1 VRRSAGEA
9 SPLARAYAGAPRTP
23 ATRGRQAGAP
33 VRAPNSA
40 PATPRA
46 APDRDVLGKGAPG
59 GAGGQP
65 QLAEV
70 ARGGT
75 LNLIGAG
82 VSAAATVG
90 VTVLVTREFSRQAA
104 GAFFTATSAFLI
116 VEAVA
121 SLGANVGL
129 VYFIARLRSL
139 GEEKRIPAILRAAI
153 IPVIVA
159 SLVLTAAMVGVAEP
173 LAKALLSG
181 HLAKQ
186 GAVSAGAVAQSL
198 RALALTLPFAALLD
212 TFLGVGRGYRDMRP
226 TVMVDKIGR
235 SAVQLLG
242 IVVAVVAGSAAFLAP
257 LWALP
262 YVPAAAIAWLW
273 IRRIRRQPSKS
284 PRGMPDV
291 PPELA
296 ALLAISTPVPKIR
309 GALRGGSRT
318 AQRRLANANPR
329 GFWQFTTPRGIASLA
344 SITLQRIDIVLVA
357 ILLGPVQAAV
367 YTAATRFLVV
377 GQLGNTAISMAAQPR
392 FTELFAVGDRRSANV
407 IYQVTTAWLVLLTW
421 PLYLL
426 AVVYGPE
433 VLTVFGH
440 SYRAGSDVMLILGLT
455 MLLATASGQ
464 VDMVL
469 ITTGRSSWS
478 LINGLLAVGVNVS
491 LDLVLI
497 PRYGITGAAIGW
509 AVAIVVTNLMPMAQ
523 LASAIHLQPFGRG
536 TLLAAA
542 LSAVSF
548 CAIPLAIRSVV
559 GGGVAGLAL
568 GVAAGSVAMAI
579 GLWRFRGVLRLAAM
593 PGMSSLQRRLH
604 YAINR

>member
-1 VRRSAGEA
+1 MPAQGARVSNPPAGSGNGTSAVDTQRTGGG
-9 SPLARAYAGAPRTP
+9 SPAGQ
-23 ATRGRQAGAP
+23 GSP
-33 VRAPNSA
+33 V
-40 PATPRA
+40 
-46 APDRDVLGKGAPG
+46 
-59 GAGGQP
+59 

-82 VSAAATVG
+82 VSAATTVA
-90 VTVLVTREFSRQAA
+90 VTVLVTREFSKPIA
-104 GAFFTATSAFLI
+104 GAFFTAISAFLI

-129 VYFIARLRSL
+129 VYFIARLRSF
-139 GEEKRIPAILRAAI
+139 GEERRIPTIVRAAV

-159 SLVLTAAMVGVAEP
+159 SILLTMFMLGVAEP
-173 LAKALLSG
+173 LANVLLSG
-181 HLAKQ
+181 HLGKS
-186 GAVSAGAVAQSL
+186 GAVSAPAVAQSL

-212 TFLGVGRGYRDMRP
+212 TYLGVSRGYRDMRP
-226 TVMVDKIGR
+226 TVAVDKVGR
-235 SAVQLLG
+235 SVVQLAG
-242 IVVAVVAGSAAFLAP
+242 VAIAVVAGSAALLAP

-273 IRRIRRQPSKS
+273 SRRIRRNPPQG
-284 PRGMPDV
+284 PRGGTPDV

-296 ALLAISTPVPKIR
+296 ALLALSTPVRSVK
-309 GALRGGSRT
+309 GASRVGRRMQ
-318 AQRRLANANPR
+318 QRRLANANPR

-344 SITLQRIDIVLVA
+344 KITLQRIDIVLVA
-357 ILLGPVQAAV
+357 IIMGPAAAAV

-377 GQLGNTAISMAAQPR
+377 GQLGNMAISMAAQPR
-392 FTELFAVGDRRSANV
+392 FTELFAIGDRRSANV
-407 IYQVTTAWLVLLTW
+407 VYQVTTAWLVLLTW

-433 VLTVFGH
+433 VLSVFGH
-440 SYRAGSDVMLILGLT
+440 SYRAGAPVMVILALT
-455 MLLATASGQ
+455 MLLATACGQ

-478 LINGLLAVGVNVS
+478 LINGLLAVAVNVG

-523 LASAIHLQPFGRG
+523 LASSIHLQPFGRG
-536 TLLAAA
+536 TVLAAA
-542 LSAVSF
+542 LSTVAFGAV
-548 CAIPLAIRSVV
+548 PLAIRAVL
-559 GGGVAGLAL
+559 GGGLAGLAA
-568 GVAAGSVAMAI
+568 GVAAGCVVFAI
-579 GLWRFRGVLRLAAM
+579 GLWRFGGALRLSAM
-593 PGMSSLQRRLH
+593 PGVSSIKSRLSR
-604 YAINR
+604 ARGR

>member
-1 VRRSAGEA
+1 MPAQGARVSNPPAGSGNGTSAVA
-9 SPLARAYAGAPRTP
+9 TQRT
-23 ATRGRQAGAP
+23 GGG
-33 VRAPNSA
+33 S
-40 PATPRA
+40 
-46 APDRDVLGKGAPG
+46 PG
-59 GAGGQP
+59 GQGSP
-65 QLAEV
+65 VQLAEV

-82 VSAAATVG
+82 VSAATTVA
-90 VTVLVTREFSRQAA
+90 VTVLVTREFSKPIA
-104 GAFFTATSAFLI
+104 GAFFTAISAFLI

-129 VYFIARLRSL
+129 VYFIARLRSF
-139 GEEKRIPAILRAAI
+139 GEERRIPTIVRAAV

-159 SLVLTAAMVGVAEP
+159 SILLTMFMLGVAEP
-173 LAKALLSG
+173 LAKVLLSG
-181 HLAKQ
+181 HLGKS
-186 GAVSAGAVAQSL
+186 GAVSAPAVAQSL

-226 TVMVDKIGR
+226 TVAVDKVGR
-235 SAVQLLG
+235 SVVQLAG
-242 IVVAVVAGSAAFLAP
+242 VAIAVIAGSAALLAP

-273 IRRIRRQPSKS
+273 SRRIRRNPPQG
-284 PRGMPDV
+284 PRGGTPDV

-296 ALLAISTPVPKIR
+296 ALLALSTRVPSVK
-309 GALRGGSRT
+309 GASRVGRRMQ
-318 AQRRLANANPR
+318 QRRLANANPR

-344 SITLQRIDIVLVA
+344 KITLQRIDIVLVA
-357 ILLGPVQAAV
+357 IIMGPAAAAV

-377 GQLGNTAISMAAQPR
+377 GQLGNMAISMAAQPR

-407 IYQVTTAWLVLLTW
+407 VYQVTTAWLVLLTW

-433 VLTVFGH
+433 VLSVFGH
-440 SYRAGSDVMLILGLT
+440 SYRAGAPVMVILALT
-455 MLLATASGQ
+455 MLLATACGQ

-478 LINGLLAVGVNVS
+478 LINGLLAVAVNVG

-497 PRYGITGAAIGW
+497 PKYGITGAAIGW

-523 LASAIHLQPFGRG
+523 LASSIHLQPFGRG
-536 TLLAAA
+536 TVLAAA
-542 LSAVSF
+542 LSTVAFGAV
-548 CAIPLAIRSVV
+548 PLALRAVL
-559 GGGVAGLAL
+559 GGGLAGLAA
-568 GVAAGSVAMAI
+568 GVAAGCVVFAI
-579 GLWRFRGVLRLAAM
+579 GLWRFGGALRLSAM
-593 PGMSSLQRRLH
+593 PGVSSIKSRLSR
-604 YAINR
+604 ARGR

>member
-1 VRRSAGEA
+1 VRRSPSEA
-9 SPLARAYAGAPRTP
+9 WPEPRAYAGHPRAPA
-23 ATRGRQAGAP
+23 ATRRPGSAP
-33 VRAPNSA
+33 VRAENGQ
-40 PATPRA
+40 PATARQGRPGA
-46 APDRDVLGKGAPG
+46 GK
-59 GAGGQP
+59 GGQP

-82 VSAAATVG
+82 VSAATTVG
-90 VTVLVTREFSRQAA
+90 VTVFVTRQFSKPVA

-139 GEEKRIPAILRAAI
+139 GEERRIPAIVRAAV

-159 SLVLTAAMVGVAEP
+159 SLLLTAIMVGVAGP
-173 LAKALLSG
+173 LAKVLLSG
-181 HLAKQ
+181 HLAKG
-186 GAVSAGAVAQSL
+186 GAVSAPAVATSL

-212 TFLGVGRGYRDMRP
+212 TYLGVGRGYRDMRP
-226 TVMVDKIGR
+226 TVVIEKIGR
-235 SAVQLLG
+235 STAQLAG
-242 IVVAVVAGSAAFLAP
+242 IVIAVATGSAAFLAP

-262 YVPAAAIAWLW
+262 YVPAAAVAWLW
-273 IRRIRRQPSKS
+273 IRRIRRRPFRG

-296 ALLAISTPVPKIR
+296 VLLALSTPVPSVR
-309 GALRGGSRT
+309 GAPRVGRRT

-357 ILLGPVQAAV
+357 VMMGPAQAAV
-367 YTAATRFLVV
+367 YTAATRFLVA

-392 FTELFAVGDRRSANV
+392 FTELFAIGDRRSANTV
-407 IYQVTTAWLVLLTW
+407 YQVTTAWLVLLTW
-421 PLYLL
+421 PLYML
-426 AVVYGPE
+426 AVTYGPE
-433 VLTVFGH
+433 VLSVFGH
-440 SYRAGSDVMLILGLT
+440 SYNAGADVMLILGLT
-455 MLLATASGQ
+455 MLLATACGQ

-478 LINGLLAVGVNVS
+478 LVNGLLAVGVNVG

-509 AVAIVVTNLMPMAQ
+509 AVAIIVTNLMPMAQ
-523 LASAIHLQPFGRG
+523 LASSIHLQPFGRG
-536 TLLAAA
+536 TMLAAA

-548 CAIPLAIRSVV
+548 CAIPFAIRSVL
-559 GGGVAGLAL
+559 GGGLAGLAA
-568 GVAAGSVAMAI
+568 GVAAGCVVQGA
-579 GLWRFRGVLRLAAM
+579 GLWWFRDVLQLSAM
-593 PGMSSLQRRLH
+593 PGVSAMQSRLRRVS
-604 YAINR
+604 NR

>member
-1 VRRSAGEA
+1 MAAQGGRVRSPPAGSGNGKSA
-9 SPLARAYAGAPRTP
+9 
-23 ATRGRQAGAP
+23 
-33 VRAPNSA
+33 V
-40 PATPRA
+40 ATPRTS
-46 APDRDVLGKGAPG
+46 G
-59 GAGGQP
+59 GSPAGTGGP
-65 QLAEV
+65 AQLAEV

-82 VSAAATVG
+82 VAAATTVG
-90 VTVLVTREFSRQAA
+90 VTVFVTREFSKPVA
-104 GAFFTATSAFLI
+104 GAFFTAISAFLI

-139 GEEKRIPAILRAAI
+139 GEARRIPTIIRAAV

-159 SLVLTAAMVGVAEP
+159 SILLTVLMLGVAEP
-173 LAKALLSG
+173 LAKVLLSG
-181 HLAKQ
+181 HLGKG
-186 GAVSAGAVAQSL
+186 GAVSSAEVAQAL

-212 TFLGVGRGYRDMRP
+212 TYLGVGRGYRDMRP
-226 TVMVDKIGR
+226 TVVIDKIGR
-235 SAVQLLG
+235 SIVQLIG
-242 IVVAVVAGSAAFLAP
+242 IAIAVLAGSAALLAP

-273 IRRIRRQPSKS
+273 ARRIRRRPPKG

-296 ALLAISTPVPKIR
+296 ALLALSTPVPSIK
-309 GALRGGSRT
+309 GAPRVGRRMQ
-318 AQRRLANANPR
+318 QRRLANANPR

-344 SITLQRIDIVLVA
+344 KITLQRIDIVLVA
-357 ILLGPVQAAV
+357 IMMGPAAAAV

-377 GQLGNTAISMAAQPR
+377 GQLGNMAISMAAQPR

-407 IYQVTTAWLVLLTW
+407 VYQVTTAWLVLLTW

-426 AVVYGPE
+426 AIVYGPE
-433 VLTVFGH
+433 VLSVFGH
-440 SYRAGSDVMLILGLT
+440 SYRAGADVMLILGLT
-455 MLLATASGQ
+455 MLLATACGQ

-478 LINGLLAVGVNVS
+478 LINGLLAVGVNVG

-509 AVAIVVTNLMPMAQ
+509 AVAIILTNLMPMAQ
-523 LASAIHLQPFGRG
+523 LASSIHLQPFGRG
-536 TLLAAA
+536 TVLAAA
-542 LSAVSF
+542 LSAVAF
-548 CAIPLAIRSVV
+548 CAVPFGVRAVV
-559 GGGVAGLAL
+559 GGGLAGLAA
-568 GVAAGSVAMAI
+568 GVAAGCLVFAI
-579 GLWRFRGVLRLAAM
+579 GLWRFRDVLRLATM
-593 PGMSSLQRRLH
+593 PGVSSIQSRL
-604 YAINR
+604 NRGRGR

>member
-1 VRRSAGEA
+1 
-9 SPLARAYAGAPRTP
+9 
-23 ATRGRQAGAP
+23 
-33 VRAPNSA
+33 
-40 PATPRA
+40 
-46 APDRDVLGKGAPG
+46 
-59 GAGGQP
+59 
-65 QLAEV
+65 
-70 ARGGT
+70 
-75 LNLIGAG
+75 
-82 VSAAATVG
+82 VG
-90 VTVLVTREFSRQAA
+90 VTVFVTRVFSKPIA

-139 GEEKRIPAILRAAI
+139 GEERRIPAILRGAV

-159 SLVLTAAMVGVAEP
+159 SVLLTVLMLGVAEP
-173 LAKALLSG
+173 LAKVLLSG
-181 HLAKQ
+181 HLGKA
-186 GAVSAGAVAQSL
+186 GAVSAPAVAQSL

-212 TFLGVGRGYRDMRP
+212 TYLGVGRGYRDMWP
-226 TVMVDKIGR
+226 TVAVDKIGR
-235 SAVQLLG
+235 STVQLAG
-242 IVVAVVAGSAAFLAP
+242 IAVAALAGSAALLAP

-262 YVPAAAIAWLW
+262 YVPAAAVAWLW
-273 IRRIRRQPSKS
+273 IRRIRRRPSSS

-296 ALLAISTPVPKIR
+296 ALLALSTAVPSMR
-309 GALRGGSRT
+309 GAPRVGRRMQ
-318 AQRRLANANPR
+318 QRRLANANPR

-344 SITLQRIDIVLVA
+344 KITLQRIDIVLVA
-357 ILLGPVQAAV
+357 IMMGPAQAAV

-392 FTELFAVGDRRSANV
+392 FTELFALGDRRSANV
-407 IYQVTTAWLVLLTW
+407 VYQVTTAWLVLLTW

-440 SYRAGSDVMLILGLT
+440 SYRAGADVMLILGVT
-455 MLLATASGQ
+455 MLLATACGQ

-478 LINGLLAVGVNVS
+478 LINGLLAVVVNVS

-509 AVAIVVTNLMPMAQ
+509 AIAIMVTNLMPMAQ
-523 LASAIHLQPFGRG
+523 LASSIHLQPFGRG
-536 TLLAAA
+536 TLLAAG
-542 LSAVSF
+542 LSVASFGAV
-548 CAIPLAIRSVV
+548 PLAIRSVI
-559 GGGVAGLAL
+559 GGGLAGLAA
-568 GVAAGSVAMAI
+568 GVAAGCVVEAA
-579 GLWRFRGVLRLAAM
+579 GLWRFRGALRLSAM
-593 PGMSSLQRRLH
+593 PGVSSIRSRLG
-604 YAINR
+604 RGRDR